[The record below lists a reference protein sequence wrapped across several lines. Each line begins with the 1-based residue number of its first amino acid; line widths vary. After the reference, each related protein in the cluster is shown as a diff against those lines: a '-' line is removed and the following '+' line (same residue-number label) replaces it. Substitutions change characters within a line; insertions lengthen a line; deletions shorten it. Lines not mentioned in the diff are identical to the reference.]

1 MYQQTALTCCHILL
15 IDIFHNLTYF
25 WPFKIGKYY
34 MVIYVILNLKIE
46 LILRKNSNPSQLK
59 FQITQ
64 DMYQNKEMIK
74 ASIRQ

>member
-1 MYQQTALTCCHILL
+1 
-15 IDIFHNLTYF
+15 
-25 WPFKIGKYY
+25 

-46 LILRKNSNPSQLK
+46 LILRKNSKSQLK